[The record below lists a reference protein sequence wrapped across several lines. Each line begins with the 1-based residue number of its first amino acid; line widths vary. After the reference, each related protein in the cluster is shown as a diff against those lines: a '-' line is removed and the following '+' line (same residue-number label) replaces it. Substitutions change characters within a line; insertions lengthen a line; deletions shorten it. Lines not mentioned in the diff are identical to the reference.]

1 MFLWLSTLGL
11 QGYTNTFE
19 TNGFDD
25 VKFMVREERRE
36 RGRGRD
42 GRGRGRDGRGRGRDG
57 RGRGRDGRGRG
68 RDVRGRGR
76 NGREAGRGEKENRIL
91 LFVRVVACWI
101 LRISSKW
108 GSTRTTKG
116 EYPVTMATR

>member
-36 RGRGRD
+36 EEGKGWEGEGKERERGGER
-42 GRGRGRDGRGRGRDG
+42 
-57 RGRGRDGRGRG
+57 
-68 RDVRGRGR
+68 
-76 NGREAGRGEKENRIL
+76 REEK
-91 LFVRVVACWI
+91 
-101 LRISSKW
+101 
-108 GSTRTTKG
+108 
-116 EYPVTMATR
+116 

>member
-25 VKFMVREERRE
+25 VKFMVREERRK
-36 RGRGRD
+36 GRRRDGREGKGWEGGRRRDGRD
-42 GRGRGRDGRGRGRDG
+42 GREGKD
-57 RGRGRDGRGRG
+57 
-68 RDVRGRGR
+68 
-76 NGREAGRGEKENRIL
+76 GREAGRGEKKNRIL

-116 EYPVTMATR
+116 EYPVTVAMR

>member
-36 RGRGRD
+36 GEGK
-42 GRGRGRDGRGRGRDG
+42 GWE
-57 RGRGRDGRGRG
+57 
-68 RDVRGRGR
+68 GRGR

-91 LFVRVVACWI
+91 LFVRAVAYWI